1 MSMGDAFTH
10 QADRDPY
17 HIAVITPWGQITRG
31 ELEARANQAARH
43 FATLGVTEGSLV
55 TIALP
60 NGIDFYVA
68 VAAAWKLGAVP
79 QPLSYRLPDIE
90 RNAIIELADPS
101 LVVGVDPERV
111 SGRPALAFIGADPRP
126 LASSPGRD
134 QCSPGWQPDPSL
146 DDSPLTSVTSPSWV
160 ALTSGGSTGRPKVI
174 VNARPAECDPDV
186 TIVGMTQDGV
196 QLVPGP
202 LYHNGPFTFS
212 VNGLFTG
219 STIVLMDRFDAAGVL
234 ELIER
239 HKVDWMFAVPTM
251 LRRIWQLPAEVREAA
266 DLSSLRVLFSSGSPW
281 PAWLKAEYLNWLGP
295 EKILEMYGGTEQY
308 GSTVI
313 TGRESLDHPGSV
325 GRPMGGAAVRILD
338 AETGED
344 LPPGAEKGIGE
355 VYFMAPGG
363 PGSTYRYLGAEAK
376 SRDGWETLGDL
387 GYVDDEGYL
396 YLVDRRTDMVVSGG
410 ANIYPAEVEAALE
423 RHPLVRSAAVI
434 GLPDEDLGQRVHA
447 IVDVGAGTAPDTD
460 ELRTHLREYLAPYK
474 VPRTF
479 EIVTEPLR
487 DDAGKVRRSALRE
500 ARINSEKSVPTK
512 ENP

>member
-1 MSMGDAFTH
+1 MAAMSMGDAFTH
-10 QADRDPY
+10 QAARDPDRFA
-17 HIAVITPWGQITRG
+17 IITPAGQITRG

-43 FATLGVTEGSLV
+43 FATLGVKHGSLV

-68 VAAAWKLGAVP
+68 TAAAWKLGAVP

-90 RNAIIELADPS
+90 RNAIIELAEPAI
-101 LVVGVDPERV
+101 VVGVDPERV
-111 SGRPALAFIGADPRP
+111 SGRPALA
-126 LASSPGRD
+126 
-134 QCSPGWQPDPSL
+134 PGWQPDPDL
-146 DDSPLTSVTSPSWV
+146 DDSPLPSVTSPSWV

-174 VNARPAECDPDV
+174 VNARHAECDPSV
-186 TIVGMTQDGV
+186 PIVGMVIDGV

-239 HKVDWMFAVPTM
+239 HAVDWMFAVPTM
-251 LRRIWQLPAEVREAA
+251 LRRIWQLPEVVREAA
-266 DLSSLRVLFSSGSPW
+266 DLSSLRLIFSSGSPW
-281 PAWLKAEYLNWLGP
+281 PAWLKAEFINWLGP
-295 EKILEMYGGTEQY
+295 DRILEVYGGTEQY
-308 GSTVI
+308 GSTGI

-325 GRPMGGAAVRILD
+325 GRPMGGSAVRILD
-338 AETGED
+338 PETGED
-344 LPPGAEKGIGE
+344 LPPGPEKGIGE
-355 VYFMAPGG
+355 IYFMAPGG

-423 RHPLVRSAAVI
+423 RHALVRSAAVI
-434 GLPDEDLGQRVHA
+434 GLPDDDLGQRVHA
-447 IVDVGAGTAPDTD
+447 IVDVGAADPPAVD

-479 EIVTEPLR
+479 EIVSEPLR

-500 ARINSEKSVPTK
+500 ARLTAAQPAPTEKSQK

>member
-1 MSMGDAFTH
+1 MAAISTPAGRPMSMGDAFTY
-10 QADRDPY
+10 QATRDPN
-17 HIAVITPWGQITRG
+17 HIAIITSAGQITRG
-31 ELEARANQAARH
+31 DLDKRANQAARR
-43 FATLGVTEGSLV
+43 FRALGVTEGSLV

-79 QPLSYRLPDIE
+79 QPLSYRLPDLE
-90 RNAIIELADPS
+90 RNAIIELADPAI
-101 LVVGVDPERV
+101 VVGVAPERV
-111 SGRPALAFIGADPRP
+111 SGRPALA
-126 LASSPGRD
+126 
-134 QCSPGWQPDPSL
+134 PGWQPDPATE
-146 DDSPLTSVTSPSWV
+146 DSPLPSVTAPSWV

-174 VNARPAECDPDV
+174 VNVRAAECDPDI
-186 TIVGMTQDGV
+186 TIVGMKQDGV

-234 ELIER
+234 DLIER
-239 HKVDWMFAVPTM
+239 HRVDWMFAVPTM

-281 PAWLKAEYLNWLGP
+281 PAWLKTEYLNWLGP
-295 EKILEMYGGTEQY
+295 DKILEMYGGTEQY

-325 GRPMGGAAVRILD
+325 GRPMGGAAVRILHP
-338 AETGED
+338 ETGVD

-387 GYVDDEGYL
+387 GYLDDEGYL

-410 ANIYPAEVEAALE
+410 ANVYPAEVEAALE
-423 RHPLVRSAAVI
+423 RHPSVRSAAVI
-434 GLPDEDLGQRVHA
+434 GLPDDDLGQRVHA
-447 IVDVGAGTAPDTD
+447 IVDAADSELQDVGA
-460 ELRTHLREYLAPYK
+460 LRTHLREHLAPYK

-487 DDAGKVRRSALRE
+487 DDAGKVRRSALRD
-500 ARINSEKSVPTK
+500 ARLIQKSAPKDQPQK
-512 ENP
+512 EIA

>member
-1 MSMGDAFTH
+1 MTAMNTPASGPMSMGDAFTH
-10 QADRDPY
+10 QASRDP
-17 HIAVITPWGQITRG
+17 HHVAVITPAGQITRG

-79 QPLSYRLPDIE
+79 QPLSYRLPDLE
-90 RNAIIELADPS
+90 RNAIIELAEPS

-111 SGRPALAFIGADPRP
+111 TGRFALA
-126 LASSPGRD
+126 
-134 QCSPGWQPDPSL
+134 PGWRPDPSL
-146 DDSPLTSVTSPSWV
+146 DASPLQSVTSPSWV

-174 VNARPAECDPDV
+174 VNARPAETDPDV
-186 TIVGMTQDGV
+186 TIVGMSEDGV

-281 PAWLKAEYLNWLGP
+281 PAWLKTEYLNWLGP
-295 EKILEMYGGTEQY
+295 DRVLEMYGGTEQY

-325 GRPMGGAAVRILD
+325 GRPVGGSAVRILD
-338 AETGED
+338 PETGED
-344 LPPGAEKGIGE
+344 LPPGVEKGIGE

-363 PGSTYRYLGAEAK
+363 PGSTYRYLGAQAT

-387 GYVDDEGYL
+387 GYVDEQGYL

-410 ANIYPAEVEAALE
+410 ANVYPAEVEAALE

-434 GLPDEDLGQRVHA
+434 GLPDDDLGQRVHA
-447 IVDVGAGTAPDTD
+447 IVDVGVWQAPDAG

-487 DDAGKVRRSALRE
+487 DDAGKVRRSALRDK
-500 ARINSEKSVPTK
+500 RLTTPLSHSNK

>member
-1 MSMGDAFTH
+1 MAAMSMGDAFTH
-10 QADRDPY
+10 QAARDPDRVA
-17 HIAVITPWGQITRG
+17 IITPAGQITRG
-31 ELEARANQAARH
+31 ELESRANRAARH
-43 FATLGVTEGSLV
+43 FATLGVREGSLV

-68 VAAAWKLGAVP
+68 TAATWKLGAVP

-90 RNAIIELADPS
+90 RNAIIELADPAI
-101 LVVGVDPERV
+101 VVGVDPERV
-111 SGRPALAFIGADPRP
+111 IGRPALP
-126 LASSPGRD
+126 
-134 QCSPGWQPDPSL
+134 PGWQPDPTL
-146 DDSPLTSVTSPSWV
+146 DDSPLPSVTSPSWV

-174 VNARPAECDPDV
+174 VNARPAEADPSV
-186 TIVGMTQDGV
+186 PIVGMTIDGV

-239 HKVDWMFAVPTM
+239 HQVDWMFAVPTM
-251 LRRIWQLPAEVREAA
+251 LRRIWQLPAEVRETA

-281 PAWLKAEYLNWLGP
+281 PAWLKQEYLQWIGP
-295 EKILEMYGGTEQY
+295 DRILEVYGGTEQY
-308 GSTVI
+308 GSTGI

-325 GRPMGGAAVRILD
+325 GRPMGGSAVRILD
-338 AETGED
+338 PETGED

-355 VYFMAPGG
+355 VYFMAAGG

-387 GYVDDEGYL
+387 GYLDDEGYL
-396 YLVDRRTDMVVSGG
+396 FLVDRRTDMVVSGG
-410 ANIYPAEVEAALE
+410 VNIYPAEVEAALE

-434 GLPDEDLGQRVHA
+434 GMPDDDLGQLVHA
-447 IVDVGAGTAPDTD
+447 IVDVGSATSDETPDFD
-460 ELRTHLREYLAPYK
+460 ALRTHLREYLAPYK

-500 ARINSEKSVPTK
+500 ARLTAEKSQTLTK
-512 ENP
+512 EKS